1 MPSDNPDSSSSPRRG
16 ERRLV
21 WLLVVLL
28 VLYRSVLFVFSSW
41 TSFDS
46 DEGVFGLMAKHLAE
60 GRAFP
65 LFMYGQS
72 YILAVEAWL
81 AAPLFILFGP
91 SAAALKLPLLA
102 INVGVGLVL
111 VHLLE
116 RECGLRPV
124 LALVASLFFVLP
136 PPGTV
141 AALLSASGGNVEP
154 FLYVL
159 LLWMTRRRP
168 VWFGLVAGLGFLQR
182 EFTMYGVAAV
192 LLVQA
197 VDTFVARRD
206 GWRALFQG
214 LRVAAEAWLVVQVL
228 RPFASAAGPGT
239 TIAALGQAPANDL
252 AEILRRSCMQ
262 ARSFSRGVEN
272 LAVHWSEL
280 FGTARVHAH
289 RFGIDTAAVQGLPG
303 LRWVLGA
310 AAIGMAASAVAGVER
325 PAAWWERSRFA
336 IYLLLIGVASAT
348 LYVVARCGTLSPMR
362 YDLLSLV
369 GATGLTALC
378 LQSTRGRWFTC
389 VVVAVV
395 VGWAAISAVPHGRM
409 WVEHV
414 RGRPAGPKVQLI
426 QQLEAHGVRY
436 AEADYWIAYAVTFL
450 SNERVIVA
458 STDVERIPAYN
469 REVEA
474 HRAEAVR
481 ISRTRCGE
489 GPEVASGLFLCP
501 Y

>member
-214 LRVAAEAWLVVQVL
+214 LRVAAELGPL
-228 RPFASAAGPGT
+228 DRSARLGGT
-239 TIAALGQAPANDL
+239 V
-252 AEILRRSCMQ
+252 RRSTPVRHDPQ
-262 ARSFSRGVEN
+262 RSTHGSR
-272 LAVHWSEL
+272 SECAL
-280 FGTARVHAH
+280 
-289 RFGIDTAAVQGLPG
+289 
-303 LRWVLGA
+303 LG
-310 AAIGMAASAVAGVER
+310 R
-325 PAAWWERSRFA
+325 
-336 IYLLLIGVASAT
+336 
-348 LYVVARCGTLSPMR
+348 
-362 YDLLSLV
+362 
-369 GATGLTALC
+369 
-378 LQSTRGRWFTC
+378 
-389 VVVAVV
+389 
-395 VGWAAISAVPHGRM
+395 
-409 WVEHV
+409 
-414 RGRPAGPKVQLI
+414 
-426 QQLEAHGVRY
+426 
-436 AEADYWIAYAVTFL
+436 
-450 SNERVIVA
+450 
-458 STDVERIPAYN
+458 
-469 REVEA
+469 
-474 HRAEAVR
+474 
-481 ISRTRCGE
+481 
-489 GPEVASGLFLCP
+489 
-501 Y
+501 